1 MAGVVTQQ
9 RNRRGQRHG
18 TPEEWELRRN
28 NNDSNSVE
36 AIGK

>member
-9 RNRRGQRHG
+9 RNRHGQRHG

-28 NNDSNSVE
+28 KYSVE